1 MKRLTILF
9 LLFTVG
15 CSNSPS
21 DSLENSKHKPLSI
34 NPDWVVETIERQ
46 QDIEEKLLR
55 LLTALQ
61 DSETRNIDFSK
72 LNK

>member
-15 CSNSPS
+15 CT
-21 DSLENSKHKPLSI
+21 DTTDYQPLQTHSRQI
-34 NPDWVVETIERQ
+34 NPEWVVETIERQ
-46 QDIEEKLLR
+46 QDIEQKLIR

-61 DSETRNIDFSK
+61 ESETRTIDFSK